1 MHLSRER
8 TQEILGQV
16 NSSLWFANDK
26 FDDGGALFVEGFE
39 ELCRKQTGFVFR
51 GISISR
57 NIPFSDEC
65 WLKFLAILARY
76 ETAAELFIQYTS
88 IDIAGEEACR
98 LIGSCQV
105 KSLKMSNCSMTHP
118 NTFTYAM
125 EQGMG
130 PKELC
135 FVDRRADSN
144 TDVAQQLCFALRSS
158 TGLAKLSLMVHAK
171 ADEAQCHKICL
182 QLAQSLRKNSRATQS
197 IILWFGPNLCEDD
210 ADLVFDAISEHPSI
224 VSFQFCSSNPS
235 LDRGH
240 RLSRLLSHNSHLEQ
254 LIAEPGIMKSDIW
267 KSKIAPRLEANT
279 WNKRIATI
287 RCQNHDLGFQ
297 AKLMGVIL
305 GRRTFHGMDAIY
317 QALVR
322 NIDLILA
329 SQSDQQHTSV
339 LCS

>member
-8 TQEILGQV
+8 TLEILDQV

-26 FDDGGALFVEGFE
+26 FEDGGALFVEGFE
-39 ELCRKQTGFVFR
+39 ELCRNQTGFVFR

-57 NIPFSDEC
+57 SIPFSDVY

-76 ETAAELFIQYTS
+76 DTAAELFIQYTS
-88 IDIAGEEACR
+88 INISGEEVCR

-118 NTFTYAM
+118 DAFTHAIK
-125 EQGMG
+125 QGMG

-144 TDVAQQLCFALRSS
+144 IDVAQQLCCALRSS

-171 ADEAQCHKICL
+171 ADEAQCHKICW
-182 QLAQSLRKNSRATQS
+182 QLAKSLRSNSMAPQA

-210 ADLVFDAISEHPSI
+210 ADFVFDAISEHPNI

-235 LDRGH
+235 SDRGY
-240 RLSRLLSHNSHLEQ
+240 RLSRLLSQNSHLEQ
-254 LIAEPGIMKSDIW
+254 LIAEPGTMTSDIW
-267 KSKIAPRLEANT
+267 KFNIAPQLETNT

-287 RCQNHDLGFQ
+287 RCQNHDLEFQ

-305 GRRTFHGMDAIY
+305 GRKTFHGMDAIY
-317 QALVR
+317 RALVS

-329 SQSDQQHTSV
+329 SQSDQQYFAV
-339 LCS
+339 